1 VNTVVSNKESSRL
14 RFNFGFILE
23 GDLGTKRKME
33 LDYPRVTIDDVILEP
48 LKGSFQVVRGS
59 DGLYISGELLSIIGT
74 ECARCLESIYL
85 PISIKLD
92 DLFYYPPNTAP
103 LGDFGVGEDGV
114 VDLNPLVRQLGL
126 LEIPMKPYCR
136 PDCKGLCDR
145 CGQNLN
151 NEACEC
157 ETDDLDPRLES
168 LRSLLDSKAKV
179 ED

>member
-1 VNTVVSNKESSRL
+1 MSNKESSRL